1 MDVAAF
7 LGKHP
12 PFDSVGPEQL
22 ERIGS
27 GVRIEFFPGE
37 AIILQ
42 AAGEPARFLYVIRR
56 GAVEQ
61 LEEEHVLDVLGEGET
76 FGYISLL
83 SGLSPVSTFRAA
95 EDTICY
101 LIEADV
107 AKPVLGTRGGLTFV
121 GSSMRRQ
128 LLQVERSTQGERADP
143 RLVSVA
149 SLVRRRPVT
158 CEPAT
163 TVRAAAETMAEQQV
177 SSLLVQ
183 GHDGLGIVTDRDLRT
198 RVLAVGVSPDT
209 EVGKV
214 MTHPAVTVAADTT
227 AAEVLSQMLEREFHH
242 FPVVDDEGRV
252 LGIVT
257 DTDLMRLERYSP
269 YALKDAIRRAET
281 IDGVVQ
287 VGKDLPRTVNA
298 LVEAHADP
306 VDVGHVVGVTIDALT
321 TRLID
326 LTLHEVEVPP
336 VPWAWMALG
345 SAARHE
351 QALSTD
357 QDHALAYEPQEVP
370 PEEADAAFAELAKR
384 VTDGLEAVGIPRCN
398 GGAMAENP
406 QMRRTTQEWVE
417 AFERWMSDPG
427 ITGSIYT
434 SIVFDYRRVTG
445 ALGIET
451 VLDDL
456 IRGAA
461 EDEVFLRHMARRAL
475 DRRPPTGFRGN
486 LVVEGKGEHAGT
498 LDVKHGGIT
507 LITNVARVLGIGSGL
522 TERSTVKRLR
532 GAAAAGRIDT
542 ELQEGL
548 EEAFGVL
555 WRVRLDHHVRCW
567 QSGTPLDDFVDPATL
582 GPLSRRALK
591 ESFGIIRRA
600 QDALANEFGVLRR

>member
-7 LGKHP
+7 LEKHP
-12 PFDSVGPEQL
+12 PFDSLAPQQL

-27 GVRIEFFPGE
+27 GVRIEFFPE
-37 AIILQ
+37 DAVIIQ
-42 AAGEPARFLYVIRR
+42 SAGEPAHFLYVIRR
-56 GAVEQ
+56 GAVEL
-61 LEEEHVLDVLGEGET
+61 LEEEHVLDVLGEGEA
-76 FGYISLL
+76 FGYLSLL
-83 SGLSPVSTFRAA
+83 SGLSPVSTVRAA

-101 LIEADV
+101 LIDASV
-107 AKPVLGTRGGLTFV
+107 AEQVLGTRRGLAFV
-121 GSSMRRQ
+121 SSSLRRQ
-128 LLQVERSTQGERADP
+128 LLQVERSTRGDRADP

-158 CEPAT
+158 CEPNDT
-163 TVRAAAETMAEQQV
+163 IRAAAETMAEQRV

-183 GHDGLGIVTDRDLRT
+183 GRDGMGIVTDRDLRT
-198 RVLAVGVSPDT
+198 RVLAAGVSPDT
-209 EVGKV
+209 PVADV
-214 MTHPAVTVAADTT
+214 MTHPAVTVDADTT

-242 FPVVDDEGRV
+242 FPVVDDGRLV
-252 LGIVT
+252 GVIT

-269 YALKDAIRRAET
+269 FALKSAIRRAENV
-281 IDGVVQ
+281 DGVVL

-326 LTLHEVEVPP
+326 LTLREIEMPP

-357 QDHALAYEPQEVP
+357 QDHALAYEPQDVP
-370 PEEADAAFAELAKR
+370 PDDADAAFADLATR

-398 GGAMAENP
+398 GGAMAERKEF
-406 QMRRTTQEWVE
+406 RRSTQDWVD
-417 AFERWMSDPG
+417 AFRRWMSDPG
-427 ITGSIYT
+427 TTGSIFS

-456 IRGAA
+456 IRAGST
-461 EDEVFLRHMARRAL
+461 DQVFLRHLARRAL
-475 DRRPPTGFRGN
+475 DRKPPTGFRGN
-486 LVVEGKGEHAGT
+486 LVVEGRGEHAGT

-507 LITNVARVLGIGSGL
+507 LITNIARVLGIGSGL

-567 QSGTPLDDFVDPATL
+567 QAGRPLDDFVDPATL
-582 GPLSRRALK
+582 GPLTRRALK
-591 ESFGIIRRA
+591 ESFGIIARA
-600 QDALANEFGVLRR
+600 QDALAAEFGVLRR

>member
-12 PFDSVGPEQL
+12 PFDSLAPQAL

-27 GVRIEFFPGE
+27 GVRIEYFAE
-37 AIILQ
+37 DSVIIQ
-42 AAGEPARFLYVIRR
+42 SAGQPARFLYVIRR
-56 GAVEQ
+56 GAVEL
-61 LEEEHVLDVLGEGET
+61 LEEEHVLDVLGEGEA
-76 FGYISLL
+76 FGYLSLL
-83 SGLSPVSTFRAA
+83 SGLSPVSTIRAA

-101 LIEADV
+101 LIEATV
-107 AKPVLGTRGGLTFV
+107 AEQVLGTRRGLAFV
-121 GSSMRRQ
+121 SASLRRQ
-128 LLQVERSTQGERADP
+128 LLQVEQSTRGEHADP
-143 RLVSVA
+143 RLVSA
-149 SLVRRRPVT
+149 GSLIRRRPVT
-158 CEPAT
+158 CEPT
-163 TVRAAAETMAEQQV
+163 DTIRAAAETMAEQRV

-183 GHDGLGIVTDRDLRT
+183 GRDGLGIVTDRDLRT
-198 RVLAVGVSPDT
+198 RVLAAGVSPDT
-209 EVGKV
+209 AVAEV
-214 MTHPAVTVAADTT
+214 MTHPAVTVDADTT

-242 FPVVDDEGRV
+242 FPVVDDGRLV
-252 LGIVT
+252 GVIT

-269 YALKDAIRRAET
+269 FALNSAIRRADDVEAV
-281 IDGVVQ
+281 IA

-326 LTLHEVEVPP
+326 LSLREVEVPP

-357 QDHALAYEPQEVP
+357 QDHALAYEPQDVP
-370 PEEADAAFAELAKR
+370 PDEADAAFADLATR

-398 GGAMAENP
+398 GGAMAENKE
-406 QMRRTTQEWVE
+406 MRRTTQEWVL
-417 AFERWMSDPG
+417 AFEGWTSDPG
-427 ITGSIYT
+427 ITGSIFT

-456 IRGAA
+456 IRRASA
-461 EDEVFLRHMARRAL
+461 DQTFLRHLARRAL
-475 DRRPPTGFRGN
+475 DRKPPTGFRGN

-507 LITNVARVLGIGSGL
+507 LITNIARALGIGSGL
-522 TERSTVKRLR
+522 TERGTVKRLR

-555 WRVRLDHHVRCW
+555 WRTRLEHHVRCW
-567 QSGTPLDDFVDPATL
+567 QSGRPLDDFVDPATL

-591 ESFGIIRRA
+591 ESFGIIAHA
-600 QDALANEFGVLRR
+600 QDALATEFGIPRR